1 MFVDKRKKEKH
12 KNKIVL
18 IKKDKSIAFEA
29 MKTQLKTQLKNS
41 RNFINCVFSLIRA
54 AMGQKADQTKIFL
67 RA

>member
-12 KNKIVL
+12 KIKIVL

-41 RNFINCVFSLIRA
+41 RSFINCVFFLIRA
-54 AMGQKADQTKIFL
+54 RMGQKADQTNVL
-67 RA
+67 MSA